1 MSPTLTERNPSERP
15 VCPEHIHVEGYE
27 PKPRPITIGE
37 VKTTRYWEQWA
48 RERREYEEP
57 YGPIGGRY

>member
-15 VCPEHIHVEGYE
+15 ACPEHIHVEGYE
-27 PKPRPITIGE
+27 PQPRPITIGE
-37 VKTTRYWEQWA
+37 VKATRDWQRWS
-48 RERREYEEP
+48 RERVAEEDA

>member
-15 VCPEHIHVEGYE
+15 VTKPVEAVTE
-27 PKPRPITIGE
+27 LRAADC
-37 VKTTRYWEQWA
+37 KTTRDWQRWA
-48 RERREYEEP
+48 RERREYEDP